1 MTEELQKTIKEQIE
15 SLPKEAQEAIKA
27 LDWVKIAEEIGKK
40 YSLSDEEIEDFQ
52 LETLLVLVGAVD
64 IEFYAVNI
72 ENHVNTTKEQS
83 EAMAKE
89 AVEKILV
96 PIRDAVEE
104 KIKNRLQKTAS
115 TWAQTVDFILSG
127 GDYGV
132 YLEEPEVPKPTI
144 TFNTAPSQQ
153 KIEDI
158 KKKFVI

>member
-1 MTEELQKTIKEQIE
+1 
-15 SLPKEAQEAIKA
+15 
-27 LDWVKIAEEIGKK
+27 
-40 YSLSDEEIEDFQ
+40 
-52 LETLLVLVGAVD
+52 
-64 IEFYAVNI
+64 
-72 ENHVNTTKEQS
+72 
-83 EAMAKE
+83 MAKE